1 MKNNQTG
8 PITAAGKKESAKNAI
23 KHGATSAKL
32 INEDEQSRYESL
44 LAALNNQYK
53 SSNPLLQLQI
63 TRIARLNIQLERIQ
77 NVIDASFKKS
87 RIRANSSAKVMESFT
102 QQNTQIEELAGRLFD
117 AKSHADVEKS
127 RAIAFELL
135 NAEKINEIQS
145 KEEFVQKFPR
155 LSSHFSDKEKSSKS
169 PIQNYLLEEV
179 AIFSSTHKK
188 YCDAIREQD
197 KIEEKIE
204 NFARD
209 HDSIEKVELSL
220 MKMFAA
226 WYKNTFS
233 DFFVGPEAYLTVQ
246 ESIKMEED
254 AMLPEAQEMDR
265 LMRYQTTLQRQLS
278 SAIGELL
285 AIKKIDTSS
294 A

>member
-127 RAIAFELL
+127 RAIARG
-135 NAEKINEIQS
+135 AE
-145 KEEFVQKFPR
+145 R
-155 LSSHFSDKEKSSKS
+155 
-169 PIQNYLLEEV
+169 
-179 AIFSSTHKK
+179 
-188 YCDAIREQD
+188 
-197 KIEEKIE
+197 E
-204 NFARD
+204 NFTKRIS
-209 HDSIEKVELSL
+209 H
-220 MKMFAA
+220 
-226 WYKNTFS
+226 
-233 DFFVGPEAYLTVQ
+233 
-246 ESIKMEED
+246 
-254 AMLPEAQEMDR
+254 R
-265 LMRYQTTLQRQLS
+265 LRTDNRV
-278 SAIGELL
+278 LL
-285 AIKKIDTSS
+285 
-294 A
+294 